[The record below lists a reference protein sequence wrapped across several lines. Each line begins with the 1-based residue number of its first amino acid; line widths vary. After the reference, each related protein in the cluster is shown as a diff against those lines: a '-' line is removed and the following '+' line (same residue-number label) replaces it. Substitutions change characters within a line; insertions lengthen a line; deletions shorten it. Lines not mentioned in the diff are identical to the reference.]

1 MKPYE
6 AKMMPLD
13 YKLDKDLLK
22 LLSEANRKYGEY
34 KVLVEELE
42 FDADYFLESILLTE
56 SFKSTQIEGTQV
68 TQDDVYYLKYMK
80 TETDDQKEIENL
92 KSVIH
97 FATNKVEE
105 GQELNVDFVNE
116 LHRQILNSV
125 RGGEKE
131 PGKIRTTQNWI
142 GPRNCTIEQATFV
155 PPAPEKVYLLLENLY
170 SYMNDSFEDP
180 FLINV
185 ALSHMQF
192 ETIHAYKDGNGRL
205 GRALIP
211 IQMGMLDES
220 KPVLFMSEILEVYK
234 PSYQRFLME
243 CRNGNVL
250 GYLKFFMQ
258 CIIDQCNG
266 YIYKLQNMKKIYS
279 EDMQIIKENIK
290 GASVYLVMEEII
302 QRVVFT
308 VQEITD
314 ATNISRN
321 TVGNIVK
328 QLVKLNIVQPDTT
341 VMKKGY
347 RYGRIYNNFV

>member
-1 MKPYE
+1 M
-6 AKMMPLD
+6 
-13 YKLDKDLLK
+13 
-22 LLSEANRKYGEY
+22 
-34 KVLVEELE
+34 
-42 FDADYFLESILLTE
+42 
-56 SFKSTQIEGTQV
+56 
-68 TQDDVYYLKYMK
+68 
-80 TETDDQKEIENL
+80 
-92 KSVIH
+92 
-97 FATNKVEE
+97 
-105 GQELNVDFVNE
+105 NE

-243 CRNGNVL
+243 CRNGNVS

-302 QRVVFT
+302 QQVVFT

-321 TVGNIVK
+321 TVANIVK
-328 QLVKLNIVQPDTT
+328 QLVELNIVQPDTT